1 MFPRLFEV
9 PEVLE
14 VQVVPSDEVR
24 IVPEKPTTTKVLFP
38 YATALRLFEV
48 PEVCV
53 VQVVPSDEVSKV
65 PAAPTATNET
75 LDVVLLL
82 LVSLFLAQ
90 VMTVRLK
97 RDMKIM
103 YKTLFIFFLH
113 QLGGLLFYILSINK
127 FSYDVSVFVVFC
139 GVPFFIIL
147 EFPYILF
154 STRPSECSLS
164 V

>member
-1 MFPRLFEV
+1 MFQRLFEV

-14 VQVVPSDEVR
+14 
-24 IVPEKPTTTKVLFP
+24 
-38 YATALRLFEV
+38 
-48 PEVCV
+48 

-90 VMTVRLK
+90 EMTVRLK
-97 RDMKIM
+97 NDMRIM

-113 QLGGLLFYILSINK
+113 Q
-127 FSYDVSVFVVFC
+127 
-139 GVPFFIIL
+139 
-147 EFPYILF
+147 
-154 STRPSECSLS
+154 
-164 V
+164 

>member
-1 MFPRLFEV
+1 MTFPRPFVV

-24 IVPEKPTTTKVLFP
+24 IVPEKPTTTMVLFP

-53 VQVVPSDEVSKV
+53 VQVVPSDEVNKV

-75 LDVVLLL
+75 LEVVLLL

-90 VMTVRLK
+90 EMTVKLK
-97 RDMKIM
+97 RDMRIICII
-103 YKTLFIFFLH
+103 LFIFSFH
-113 QLGGLLFYILSINK
+113 H
-127 FSYDVSVFVVFC
+127 
-139 GVPFFIIL
+139 
-147 EFPYILF
+147 
-154 STRPSECSLS
+154 
-164 V
+164 

>member
-24 IVPEKPTTTKVLFP
+24 IVPEKPTTTMVLFP

-82 LVSLFLAQ
+82 LLVSLFLAQ
-90 VMTVRLK
+90 EMTVRLK
-97 RDMKIM
+97 SEIRIM
-103 YKTLFIFFLH
+103 YKTLFIF
-113 QLGGLLFYILSINK
+113 LLYK
-127 FSYDVSVFVVFC
+127 
-139 GVPFFIIL
+139 
-147 EFPYILF
+147 
-154 STRPSECSLS
+154 
-164 V
+164 

>member
-53 VQVVPSDEVSKV
+53 VQVVPSDEVRMV
-65 PAAPTATNET
+65 PDQPTATNNG
-75 LDVVLLL
+75 LDVVVVLSVVVLVSLLL
-82 LVSLFLAQ
+82 LLLQ
-90 VMTVRLK
+90 EMTVRLK
-97 RDMKIM
+97 REMRIM

-113 QLGGLLFYILSINK
+113 
-127 FSYDVSVFVVFC
+127 
-139 GVPFFIIL
+139 
-147 EFPYILF
+147 
-154 STRPSECSLS
+154 
-164 V
+164 